1 MRIELNSLKKRLF
14 EDGSVRNVKFFPG
27 SDSDA
32 SPEEMAREINKFFA
46 DAESGA
52 EEFDLETDIEG

>member
-1 MRIELNSLKKRLF
+1 MKIELNTLKKRLF
-14 EDGSVRNVKFFPG
+14 EDASVKNVKFFPG

-46 DAESGA
+46 DAETGA
-52 EEFDLETDIEG
+52 EAFDLEADIEG

>member
-1 MRIELNSLKKRLF
+1 MRIELHSLKKRLF

-52 EEFDLETDIEG
+52 EAFDLETDIEG